1 MAEEMK
7 ITVELLIGDTQA
19 LQGIKKE
26 RFVSDKIGLP
36 TIEDILRE
44 LEKPGRDPRDEFR
57 YASFSDTVR
66 EIKDLVPGMKLEGTV
81 TNVTNF
87 GAFVDIGV
95 HQDGLVHISQLAD
108 RYVTDPH
115 QVVRAGQIVSVTVL
129 EIDAGLKRIS
139 LSMKKDTGSGLQKS
153 ERKPD
158 NEAKRTGTQL
168 KHSTPVRAAVQSGP
182 PKLSDVDRLKQ
193 WASGD

>member
-1 MAEEMK
+1 M
-7 ITVELLIGDTQA
+7 
-19 LQGIKKE
+19 KKE
-26 RFVSDKIGLP
+26 QLVSNEIGLQ

-44 LEKPGRDPRDEFR
+44 LEKPARDPRDEFR

-108 RYVTDPH
+108 RYVTDPN
-115 QVVRAGQIVSVTVL
+115 QVVKAGQIVSVTVL
-129 EIDAGLKRIS
+129 EIDAALKRIS
-139 LSMKKDTGSGLQKS
+139 LSMKKEPGQGGQKS
-153 ERKPD
+153 
-158 NEAKRTGTQL
+158 
-168 KHSTPVRAAVQSGP
+168 
-182 PKLSDVDRLKQ
+182 
-193 WASGD
+193 